1 MPNNNRMSYTLE
13 GVLSTNASST
23 TYAQALDSYLYNDK
37 GVKRPPDKVKFF
49 IQTVDSTGK
58 VQTYNINGY
67 TLIGLVLLIN
77 PASASVNL
85 SKMVNR
91 TQTMTA
97 WWEDH
102 WGEELDTIT
111 FSGSSAGFLWEGP
124 VPVVAPNTP
133 SSILQTANQVQ
144 GIYDQYNSIPDMGI
158 VDYHGVGDVSGLTSR
173 RRRDTVAYDE
183 FRKIIQLMNA
193 NGATFDLH
201 GRVNKRAYIELRYD
215 YVAYRG
221 YFESFDMV
229 ENAESPFKFNYV
241 VTFKSEKTI
250 YSFLR

>member
-1 MPNNNRMSYTLE
+1 MPNNNRMTYTLE
-13 GVLSTNASST
+13 GALSTNASST
-23 TYAQALDSYLYNDK
+23 TYAQALDSYLYNGK
-37 GVKRPPDKVKFF
+37 GVSRPPDRVKFF

-58 VQTYNINGY
+58 VLTYTINGY

-77 PASASVNL
+77 PTTASVNL

-111 FSGSSAGFLWEGP
+111 FAGSSAGFLWEGP
-124 VPVVAPNTP
+124 VPIVAPNT
-133 SSILQTANQVQ
+133 SSSTFQTTDQAQDV
-144 GIYDQYNSIPDMGI
+144 YDQYNQIPDMGI
-158 VDYHGVGDVSGLTSR
+158 VDPHGVGDVSGLTVR

-201 GRVNKRAYIELRYD
+201 GRVNNRAYIELRYD
-215 YVAYRG
+215 YAAYRG
-221 YFESFDMV
+221 YFESFDIT
-229 ENAESPFKFNYV
+229 ENAESPFKFNYIT
-241 VTFKSEKTI
+241 TFKSEKTI
-250 YSFLR
+250 YSFIR